1 MTFSKHML
9 QKNTLRRP
17 YRMMDEKFFQNPK
30 VNKYNS
36 IQIVLRAEII

>member
-1 MTFSKHML
+1 MIYL
-9 QKNTLRRP
+9 IYL
-17 YRMMDEKFFQNPK
+17 MDEKFFQNPK